1 MHIGVANRIT
11 RPAGETPPALVLD
24 FLRSTLDSRLIFT
37 RASAGTDIVNGV
49 LTSFATDAPRIST
62 ANGLMIEEA
71 RTNSLPNN
79 GTGGA
84 VVGTLGSGGAY
95 PTNWLDVNT
104 RNLVREIVSTRTEN
118 GFRITRVRYS
128 GTPNSTG
135 TLGLQYTANTTIVA
149 ANAQTWTTSHYIA
162 LVAGSMS
169 NATLATRVNEG
180 TSAGAYIN
188 GSGTNFTPNA
198 TLTRYTHTRTLSG
211 GGTVAR
217 VWGSFDLSVTNG
229 LAVDLTLDIAEPQLE
244 QGAFASSVI
253 QTTSAAATRA
263 ADLCSMSPISWF
275 SASEGTFQ
283 VEGRTGLMD
292 TAAATSPRL
301 LRVRDS
307 SANNFIELR
316 RQASTRQLQSNV
328 NTATVDQCV
337 LDGGVWNDTT
347 TARAALAYRVNDMAA
362 SFAGGSVVSDSSG
375 TMPSGIDTLRI
386 GAGSSTAGFWNGYVR
401 TVRYWNRRL
410 SNSQLQG
417 IST

>member
-1 MHIGVANRIT
+1 
-11 RPAGETPPALVLD
+11 
-24 FLRSTLDSRLIFT
+24 
-37 RASAGTDIVNGV
+37 
-49 LTSFATDAPRIST
+49 
-62 ANGLMIEEA
+62 
-71 RTNSLPNN
+71 
-79 GTGGA
+79 
-84 VVGTLGSGGAY
+84 
-95 PTNWLDVNT
+95 
-104 RNLVREIVSTRTEN
+104 
-118 GFRITRVRYS
+118 VRYS

-135 TLGLQYTANTTIVA
+135 ALGLQYTANTTIVA
-149 ANAQTWTTSHYIA
+149 ANAQTWTTSHYMA

-198 TLTRYTHTRTLSG
+198 TLTRYSHTRTLNG

-217 VWGSFDLSVTNG
+217 IWGGFDLTVTNG

-263 ADLCSMSPISWF
+263 ADLCSMSPIGWF
-275 SASEGTFQ
+275 SASEGVFLA
-283 VEGRTGLMD
+283 EGRAGLID

-337 LDGGVWNDTT
+337 LDGGVWNDNI

-375 TMPSGIDTLRI
+375 SMPSGIDTLRI
-386 GAGSSTAGFWNGYVR
+386 GAGSSTAGFWNGYIR
-401 TVRYWNRRL
+401 SLRYWNRRL